1 MFYEIKRRLVFPSF
15 LGGVISINMIFF
27 VFTQEEI
34 RQAIQDKRKETRAN
48 QMNESRFSEK
58 KSALDRFQ
66 SRVK

>member
-1 MFYEIKRRLVFPSF
+1 MFCDLIAL
-15 LGGVISINMIFF
+15 
-27 VFTQEEI
+27 TQEEI

>member
-1 MFYEIKRRLVFPSF
+1 
-15 LGGVISINMIFF
+15 MIFF
-27 VFTQEEI
+27 VLIQEEI

-48 QMNESRFSEK
+48 QMNESRFLEK